1 MQDTPSIHLILYSL
15 FVLIRT
21 IDDLP
26 PYDLRHEFFK
36 GTNGAQTV
44 ADINDVYGQGT
55 TSTRVCQLWLYRFR
69 SGDKSVED
77 EPRSTFDESKLLQL
91 VNENNRQTTRELA
104 EALSVSHA
112 AVEHHLKQLR
122 FMKKLGTWLP
132 HDLSET
138 QKWQRM
144 SVAHSL
150 LSRYER
156 KSFLPRLVMGNVKW
170 VT

>member
-1 MQDTPSIHLILYSL
+1 MQDTTSLLLILYSL

-26 PYDLRHEFFK
+26 PYDLRHEFLK
-36 GTNGAQTV
+36 DTNGAETA

-55 TSTRVCQLWLYRFR
+55 TSTRVCQLCLYRFW

-91 VNENNRQTTRELA
+91 MNENNQQTTRELG
-104 EALSVSHA
+104 EILSVSHA
-112 AVEHHLKQLR
+112 AVEHYLKQLR

-132 HDLSET
+132 HDLSDA

-144 SVAHSL
+144 SVAHFL

-156 KSFLPRLVMGNVKW
+156 KSFYHAW
-170 VT
+170 